1 MPPRKVLPPCANPLF
16 LEWIDTWIQEA
27 RSRQSKLQFVYRKAY
42 DAMLACPE
50 CLNSAQEAKRLNGIG
65 DALVTRLQTRLDKHY
80 LELGQTPP
88 SLAASV
94 ATTNNTTATTTTSPG
109 AESAQTGTVDARPPR
124 PPTSNAEPAPRRRR
138 TAAEYVPRYRSGAF
152 SILIAL
158 HLLTVENRC
167 RHPRAPVVVSAS
179 TSTAASSLSPSP
191 ALSDPIEDLPEVWFA
206 KNDII
211 RLAQNFCDAT
221 FDLSARGNQYTAW
234 STMKTLVDRE
244 LVYRFGNAGQ
254 YMLSA
259 PGEVLA
265 LKMFLVTRTRDTDL
279 HRILTALNLDA
290 DGRPLDLGPTVGA
303 EIHPTR
309 TTGSGSHSRSMGY
322 GGMTASTPAAVVNL
336 QDKPVRFSPQ
346 IHAPGS
352 YSVVLLLD
360 TREIRSRTDRDFFRV
375 ELEKRQ
381 VPVVLRSLT
390 VGDIMWVARPNQCSG
405 SDEELFLEHI
415 VERKRMDDLIA
426 SIKDGR
432 YQEQKNRLRS
442 CGAERVTY
450 LVEGNHSEEDRWIGP
465 ATIQTAISETQT
477 IHGFAVK
484 RTPTIEASL
493 DYLALMTSQLQKY
506 LEPQALH
513 QVPDVLVAE
522 DGYQWV
528 PLKDALQAAYPEHT
542 WCLSYAALSN
552 MSTKSGHLTLGEL
565 FIKML
570 MSARGMS
577 AEKATHLAKRYRTPA
592 Q

>member
-88 SLAASV
+88 S
-94 ATTNNTTATTTTSPG
+94 PG

-158 HLLTVENRC
+158 HLLTVENRF
-167 RHPRAPVVVSAS
+167 
-179 TSTAASSLSPSP
+179 
-191 ALSDPIEDLPEVWFA
+191 WFA